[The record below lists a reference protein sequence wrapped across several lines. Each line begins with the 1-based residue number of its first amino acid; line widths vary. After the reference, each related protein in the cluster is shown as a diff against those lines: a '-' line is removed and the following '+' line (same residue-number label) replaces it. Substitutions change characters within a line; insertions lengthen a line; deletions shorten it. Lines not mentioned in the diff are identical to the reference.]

1 MLSESFMNNLD
12 DRNENISYERKKIM
26 EFLRDYIIGPNL
38 EILSHRNIMLLVGN
52 DFTYHTNSDFI
63 NENRLLKMI
72 SNYSL

>member
-12 DRNENISYERKKIM
+12 DGNENISYERKKIM

>member
-12 DRNENISYERKKIM
+12 ERNENISYERKKIM